1 MINFFVENNFEWS
14 PLATEKYRQ
23 WLERITDSEGVG
35 IGDVNYIFCDDE
47 YLHGINVNYLHHD
60 DYTDIITFDNSTGVL
75 LECDIFISTERVLE
89 NARKY
94 KVNFDRELKRVMV
107 HGLLHCMT
115 YNDKTDEER
124 KLMRQKE
131 DEKIDMF
138 HVEH

>member
-14 PLATEKYRQ
+14 PLATKKYRQ

-94 KVNFDRELKRVMV
+94 KVNFDRELKRVMA